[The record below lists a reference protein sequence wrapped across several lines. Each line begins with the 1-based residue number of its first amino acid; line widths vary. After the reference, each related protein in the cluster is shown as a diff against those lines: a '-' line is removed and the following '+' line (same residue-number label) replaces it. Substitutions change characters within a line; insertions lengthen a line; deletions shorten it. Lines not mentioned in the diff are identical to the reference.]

1 MDNKKQPQITGR
13 KNLLKGNFLTVSET
27 TTRELDGK
35 QRHYWRFDKRV
46 NTGAIIIPVTPEGK
60 ILLIE
65 EYRIGAE
72 KWVLSLPKGGSDYT
86 QEPPLETAARE
97 LQEEIGMGAEALFEL
112 SGFYALP
119 ALTPMSATVVLALNC
134 RQNDQGT
141 TDEEGEWIGQ
151 IKSYSL
157 TELRQTLHSG
167 AINDAESIA
176 ALNYFLDGVR
186 LIDDKALKNLN
197 AAFIGGAINQMTQ
210 KGWTNPFEGKDEEN
224 YWTLGEKHIEGL
236 SALMRKNH
244 RELIEK
250 LGLDLP
256 EPLLDKYQRLI
267 K

>member
-13 KNLLKGNFLTVSET
+13 KDLLEGSFLTVSET
-27 TTRELDGK
+27 TTREPDGK

-60 ILLIE
+60 VLLIE

-97 LQEEIGMGAEALFEL
+97 LQEEIGMGADALFEL
-112 SGFYALP
+112 NGFYALP

-141 TDEEGEWIGQ
+141 VEEAGEWIGETR
-151 IKSYSL
+151 SYFLS
-157 TELRQTLHSG
+157 ELRQALHNG
-167 AINDAESIA
+167 TINDAESIA
-176 ALNYFLDGVR
+176 ALNYFLDGAR
-186 LIDDKALKNLN
+186 LIDDKILKNLN
-197 AAFIGGAINQMTQ
+197 AAFIGGAINQMIQ
-210 KGWTNPFEGKDEEN
+210 KGWTNPFEGKDEEA
-224 YWTLGEKHIEGL
+224 YWTFGEKHIEAL

-244 RELIEK
+244 RELVEK
-250 LGLDLP
+250 LELDTV
-256 EPLLDKYQRLI
+256 RFT
-267 K
+267 